1 MMAAKSVPAGVVIWQ
16 IMERLF
22 ERSVAIVVMLL
33 LWEFAP
39 RLDLISARF
48 LPPFSEV
55 IVKTAE
61 FAMEGGLLP
70 HLVVSLE
77 RAGGGFFLG
86 VVTGVPLGMLL
97 GWSKRLER
105 YLDPI
110 LQLLRQTNP
119 VSLLPVF
126 ILFLGLGY
134 ATQVAI
140 IYWVVFWPILLST
153 MAGVKY
159 VDRDL
164 VRYSRSISLS
174 HRMLLVKVILPSA
187 LPSIVAGMRLSV
199 TYSLL
204 MLVIAEMVGAT
215 GGIGY
220 MIVNATYLHS
230 VNLLYAGVIILAL
243 IGVGSNF
250 ALVKLENKLT
260 VWKPDI

>member
-1 MMAAKSVPAGVVIWQ
+1 MAAKSVPAGVVIWQ
-16 IMERLF
+16 VMGRLF

-48 LPPFSEV
+48 LPPFSDV

-77 RAGGGFFLG
+77 RAAGGFFLG
-86 VVTGVPLGMLL
+86 VVTGIPLGMLL

-174 HRMLLVKVILPSA
+174 HQMLLVKVILPSA